1 MAKQQSSPYNSF
13 VSGSSKLFP
22 TERYNYVDTS
32 VDMVENVN
40 KQIDESKADFKEHI
54 QQVIDINNQYYTNQQ
69 NNLNKL
75 IGLIPKAAQL
85 AKFAQQKSEIN
96 ATYAP
101 FFAQDGE
108 FKLAKDNAE
117 LTADEDASNIQYLET
132 GAVTSQLEETSP
144 TPESIEYLRAFS
156 NSTKLSSS
164 NKTLATHFARQI
176 PMFFEQMSKEES
188 IIFPSGRRGLISTAE
203 NYNERV
209 YASIALYRDLLQHAQ
224 YDLGLSERHLKKYV
238 MPSILQA
245 HNLSLNKYVQNQQAL
260 IIEETRSRQKD
271 ELFDAMAEDNPG
283 EGLAN
288 WIKKYHGYHKFSW
301 ATGRKEAFT
310 MLGELIKEDKLKV
323 QDIDEL
329 KGSIIMGNDGQP
341 HLIEEYWG
349 DDPHFSELD
358 KIVNNARKDV
368 AQANE
373 LDRELKEAE
382 FKDTELGKIREGN
395 LPPDDSYLENLQT
408 QHIAAFG
415 KKADWIDDYLTKQ
428 DIKDEDIEKELSRRY
443 LNSEILKPADLD
455 GITDLEMR
463 IKWKKRIQ
471 EGGMTQDQIT
481 NRDKWLDGQVTVYTE
496 DETLDKARTNP
507 LWIAVRQQATDVFN
521 AKYRA
526 ERNAGQTHEVAY
538 SLAQQETA
546 KIIKGGTLDTFP
558 ILERDEKRAND
569 LQQAALAVS
578 KDRNIIFSSQ
588 PLQGEELPLKE
599 ALTYY
604 QTGRGNIPEYYRR
617 LASFYKNITPYELL
631 KHRLVTTGVLKDSDV
646 ESLPE
651 RQLSPEQQDLLLN
664 KTSPARTLRSF
675 ASDDGEALNNLVAV
689 SSYETPEELTN
700 ALRDNAERNNQY
712 SGWDISLVNIDPD
725 LLEEHNQVVGEQSPF
740 ANLNTML
747 PGVATA
753 YVEDTY
759 NV

>member
-1 MAKQQSSPYNSF
+1 MATKQSSPYNSF
-13 VSGSSKLFP
+13 LSGSSKLFP
-22 TERYNYVDTS
+22 TEKYNYTDTS

-85 AKFAQQKSEIN
+85 AKFAQQKAEIN

-144 TPESIEYLRAFS
+144 TPENIEYLRAFS

-164 NKTLATHFARQI
+164 NKALATHFARQI
-176 PMFFEQMSKEES
+176 PMFFEQMSKEEEIEFS
-188 IIFPSGRRGLISTAE
+188 SGRIGLISTAE

-209 YASIALYRDLLQHAQ
+209 EASYTLYRDLLQHAQ
-224 YDLGLSERHLKKYV
+224 NDLVLSERQLKKYV

-245 HNLSLNKYVQNQQAL
+245 HNLSLNKYVSDQQAL
-260 IIEETRSRQKD
+260 QSEDFRERRKD
-271 ELFDAMAEDNPG
+271 ELFDSMEVNPG
-283 EGLAN
+283 EGLAS

-301 ATGRKEAFT
+301 ATGRKEAFI
-310 MLGELIKEDKLKV
+310 MLGELVKDGKLKVEDIDKLKN
-323 QDIDEL
+323 DI
-329 KGSIIMGNDGQP
+329 IIGNDGQP
-341 HLIEEYWG
+341 HIIEEYWG

-382 FKDTELGKIREGN
+382 FKDRELDKIYEDN
-395 LPPDDSYLENLQT
+395 LPPDEEYMENLQA

-415 KKADWIDDYLTKQ
+415 KRAGWIDDYLTKQ
-428 DIKDEDIEKELSRRY
+428 DIKDEDIDKELSRRY

-471 EGGMTQDQIT
+471 EGGMTKDQIT
-481 NRDKWLDGQVTVYTE
+481 NRDKWLDGQVTAYTE

-507 LWIAVRQQATDVFN
+507 LWIAVRQQATNIFN

-538 SLAQQETA
+538 SQAMQETS
-546 KIIKGGTLDTFP
+546 KVIKGGTLDTFP

-569 LQQAALAVS
+569 LQQSALAIS

-588 PLQGEELPLKE
+588 PLQGEEIALKE

-617 LASFYKNITPYELL
+617 IASFYKNITPYELL

-646 ESLPE
+646 EPLPE
-651 RQLSPEQQDLLLN
+651 RELPPEQQDLLLN

-689 SSYETPEELTN
+689 SSYETPEQLTN
-700 ALRDNAERNNQY
+700 VLRANAERNNQY
-712 SGWDISLVNIDPD
+712 SGWDISLVNIDSD

>member
-13 VSGSSKLFP
+13 ISGSSKLFP
-22 TERYNYVDTS
+22 TEKYNYTDTS

-54 QQVIDINNQYYTNQQ
+54 QQVIEINNLYYANRQ
-69 NNLNKL
+69 NNLNKFVSL
-75 IGLIPKAAQL
+75 LPKAAQL
-85 AKFAQQKSEIN
+85 AKFAQEKAEIN

-101 FFAQDGE
+101 FFMGKDGE
-108 FKLAKDNAE
+108 AKLAEDNAE
-117 LTADEDASNIQYLET
+117 LTADEEASNIQYQET
-132 GAVTSQLEETSP
+132 GAVTAEIEEQSP
-144 TPESIEYLRAFS
+144 TPNTIELFRAFS
-156 NSTKLSSS
+156 DSTKLSSS
-164 NKTLATHFARQI
+164 NKALATHFARQI
-176 PMFFEQMSKEES
+176 PMFFEEMSKEEEIEFS
-188 IIFPSGRRGLISTAE
+188 SGRRGLISTAE

-209 YASIALYRDLLQHAQ
+209 EASYALYRDLLQHAQ
-224 YDLGLSERHLKKYV
+224 NDLGLSERHLKKYV

-245 HNLSLNKYVQNQQAL
+245 HNLSLNKYVSDQQAL
-260 IIEETRSRQKD
+260 QSEDFRERRKD
-271 ELFDAMAEDNPG
+271 ELFDAMEVNPG
-283 EGLAN
+283 EGLAS

-310 MLGELIKEDKLKV
+310 MLGELVKDDKLKV
-323 QDIDEL
+323 SDIDAL
-329 KGSIIMGNDGQP
+329 KNDIIMGNDGQP

-358 KIVNNARKDV
+358 KIVRNARNDV
-368 AQANE
+368 AKANE
-373 LDRELKEAE
+373 LDRQLKEAE

-415 KKADWIDDYLTKQ
+415 KRAGWIDDYLTKQ
-428 DIKDEDIEKELSRRY
+428 DIKDEDIDRELSRRY

-463 IKWKKRIQ
+463 IKWKERIQ
-471 EGGMTQDQIT
+471 EGGMTKEQVT
-481 NRDKWLDGQVTVYTE
+481 NRDKWLDGQVSGYT
-496 DETLDKARTNP
+496 DDKTLDKARTNP
-507 LWIAVRQQATDVFN
+507 LWIAVRQQATDIFN

-526 ERNAGQTHEVAY
+526 ERNAGQTHKIAY
-538 SLAQQETA
+538 SQAMQETS
-546 KIIKGGTLDTFP
+546 KVIKSGTLDTFP

-569 LQQAALAVS
+569 IFQMATAIS
-578 KDRNIIFSSQ
+578 KDRNIIFDSQ

-617 LASFYKNITPYELL
+617 AASFYKNITPYELM
-631 KHRLVTTGVLKDSDV
+631 KHRLVTTGVLKNSDV

-651 RQLSPEQQDLLLN
+651 RELPPEQQDLLLN

-689 SSYETPEELTN
+689 SSYETPEQLTN
-700 ALRDNAERNNQY
+700 ALRANAERNNQY

-753 YVEDTY
+753 YVEDKY

>member
-13 VSGSSKLFP
+13 VSGNSKLFP
-22 TERYNYVDTS
+22 TEKYNYTDTS

-54 QQVIDINNQYYTNQQ
+54 QQVIEINNLYYANRQ
-69 NNLNKL
+69 NNLNKFVSL
-75 IGLIPKAAQL
+75 LPKAAQL
-85 AKFAQQKSEIN
+85 AKFAQEKAEIN

-101 FFAQDGE
+101 FFAQDGKA
-108 FKLAKDNAE
+108 KLAKENAE
-117 LTADEDASNIQYLET
+117 LTADEEASNIQYQET
-132 GAVTSQLEETSP
+132 GAVTAEIEEQSP
-144 TPESIEYLRAFS
+144 TPNTIELFRAFS
-156 NSTKLSSS
+156 DSTKLSSS
-164 NKTLATHFARQI
+164 NKALATHFARQI
-176 PMFFEQMSKEES
+176 PMFFEEMSKEEEIEFS
-188 IIFPSGRRGLISTAE
+188 SGRRGLISTAE

-209 YASIALYRDLLQHAQ
+209 EASYALYRDLLQHAQ
-224 YDLGLSERHLKKYV
+224 NDLGLSERHLKKYV

-245 HNLSLNKYVQNQQAL
+245 HNLSLNKYVSDQQAL
-260 IIEETRSRQKD
+260 QSENFRERRKD
-271 ELFDAMAEDNPG
+271 ELFDAMEVNPG
-283 EGLAN
+283 EGLAS

-310 MLGELIKEDKLKV
+310 MLGELIKDDKLKV
-323 QDIDEL
+323 DDIEAL
-329 KGSIIMGNDGQP
+329 KNDIIMGNDGQP

-368 AQANE
+368 AEANE
-373 LDRELKEAE
+373 LDRKLKEAE

-395 LPPDDSYLENLQT
+395 IPPDDSYLENLQT

-415 KKADWIDDYLTKQ
+415 KRAGWIDDYLTKQ
-428 DIKDEDIEKELSRRY
+428 DIKDEDIDKELSRRY

-471 EGGMTQDQIT
+471 EGGMTKEQVT
-481 NRDKWLDGQVTVYTE
+481 NRDKWLDGQVSGYT
-496 DETLDKARTNP
+496 DDKTLDKARTNP
-507 LWIAVRQQATDVFN
+507 LWIAVRQQATDIFN

-526 ERNAGQTHEVAY
+526 ERNAGQTHKIAY
-538 SLAQQETA
+538 SQAMQETS
-546 KIIKGGTLDTFP
+546 KVIKSGTLDTFP

-569 LQQAALAVS
+569 IFQMSSAIG
-578 KDRNIIFSSQ
+578 KDRNIIFDSQ

-617 LASFYKNITPYELL
+617 AASFYKNITPYELM
-631 KHRLVTTGVLKDSDV
+631 KHRLVTTGVLKNSDV

-651 RQLSPEQQDLLLN
+651 RELPPEQQDLLLN

-689 SSYETPEELTN
+689 SSYETPEQLTN
-700 ALRDNAERNNQY
+700 ALRANAERNNQY

-725 LLEEHNQVVGEQSPF
+725 LLEEHNQIVGEQSPF

-753 YVEDTY
+753 YVEDKY